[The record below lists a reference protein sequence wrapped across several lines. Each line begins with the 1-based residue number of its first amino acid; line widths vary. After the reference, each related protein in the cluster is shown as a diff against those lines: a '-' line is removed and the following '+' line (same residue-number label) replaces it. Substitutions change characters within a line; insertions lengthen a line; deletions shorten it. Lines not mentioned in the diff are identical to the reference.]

1 MQNNTGNQHFVPV
14 CYLRNFSPELEQK
27 KKNPKVWAY
36 DKFSN
41 SSKFIGAKNICYS
54 HKLYSINSTSES
66 LVANDIK
73 DKETIFESHYL
84 HDFEQEYSPK
94 LKNAIVSIK
103 NRKFG
108 GENKMDISVFIAL
121 QYLRDPI
128 LKFLCDSN
136 EDLPYLA
143 LPHEYKLLS
152 DNTPE
157 FLNDPSMRHFMYAYG
172 NKDAIT
178 TLTRSL
184 ALSEWTIHY
193 NNNDVFF
200 TSDNPVCLA
209 EDKKKASQE
218 YGNVDRKLNI
228 LFPLSKNI
236 LLQIRQGIQIDSVFF
251 IDNTP
256 QWQIDNFNFIQA
268 FYAKKYV
275 VSPTDTFSNIITRLK
290 NIPLTWDKNKLT
302 IYG

>member
-1 MQNNTGNQHFVPV
+1 
-14 CYLRNFSPELEQK
+14 
-27 KKNPKVWAY
+27 
-36 DKFSN
+36 
-41 SSKFIGAKNICYS
+41 
-54 HKLYSINSTSES
+54 
-66 LVANDIK
+66 
-73 DKETIFESHYL
+73 
-84 HDFEQEYSPK
+84 
-94 LKNAIVSIK
+94 
-103 NRKFG
+103 
-108 GENKMDISVFIAL
+108 MDISVFIAL

-128 LKFLCDSN
+128 LKFLCDGN

-172 NKDAIT
+172 NREAIS

-193 NNNDVFF
+193 NDNDVFF

-209 EDKKKASQE
+209 EDKKMNSQD
-218 YGNVDRKLNI
+218 NRNIDKKMNI

-256 QWQIDNFNFIQA
+256 QWQIDNFNFVQA
-268 FYAKKYV
+268 FFAKKYI
-275 VSPTDTFSNIITRLK
+275 VSPTDTFTSIISRL
-290 NIPLTWDKNKLT
+290 NNVPRTWDKNKLK

>member
-14 CYLRNFSPELEQK
+14 CYLKNFSPDSEHR

-41 SSKFIGAKNICYS
+41 ISKFIGVKSICFS

-66 LVANDIK
+66 LITNNIT

-94 LKNAIVSIK
+94 LKNAIESIK
-103 NRKFG
+103 NRKLG
-108 GENKMDISVFIAL
+108 GDNKMDISVFIAL

-128 LKFLCDSN
+128 LKYLCDGN
-136 EDLPYLA
+136 EELPYLA

-152 DNTPE
+152 DNIPE

-172 NKDAIT
+172 NREAIS

-193 NNNDVFF
+193 NDNDVFF

-209 EDKKKASQE
+209 EDKKMDSQD
-218 YGNVDRKLNI
+218 NRNIDKKMNI

-256 QWQIDNFNFIQA
+256 QWQIDNFNFVQA
-268 FYAKKYV
+268 FFAKKYI
-275 VSPTDTFSNIITRLK
+275 VSPTDSFSSIIKRL
-290 NIPLTWDKNKLT
+290 NNFPRTWDKNKLN

>member
-14 CYLRNFSPELEQK
+14 CYLKNFSPDSEHR

-41 SSKFIGAKNICYS
+41 ISKFIGVKSICFS

-66 LVANDIK
+66 LITNNIT

-94 LKNAIVSIK
+94 LKNAIESIK
-103 NRKFG
+103 NRKLG
-108 GENKMDISVFIAL
+108 GDNKMDISVFIAL

-128 LKFLCDSN
+128 LKYLCDGN
-136 EDLPYLA
+136 EELPYLA

-152 DNTPE
+152 DNIPE

-172 NKDAIT
+172 NREAIS

-193 NNNDVFF
+193 NDNDVFF

-209 EDKKKASQE
+209 EDKKMDSQD
-218 YGNVDRKLNI
+218 NRNIDKKMNI

-256 QWQIDNFNFIQA
+256 QWQIDNFNFVQA
-268 FYAKKYV
+268 FFAKKYI
-275 VSPTDTFSNIITRLK
+275 VSPTDTFTSIISRLNK
-290 NIPLTWDKNKLT
+290 FPRTWDKNKLN

>member
-14 CYLRNFSPELEQK
+14 CYLKNFSPDSEHR

-41 SSKFIGAKNICYS
+41 ISKFIGVKSICFS

-66 LVANDIK
+66 LITNNIT

-94 LKNAIVSIK
+94 LKNAIESIK

-128 LKFLCDSN
+128 LKYLCDGN
-136 EDLPYLA
+136 EELPYLA

-152 DNTPE
+152 DNIPE

-172 NKDAIT
+172 NREAIS

-193 NNNDVFF
+193 NDNDVFF

-209 EDKKKASQE
+209 EDKKMDSQD
-218 YGNVDRKLNI
+218 NRNIDKKMNI

-256 QWQIDNFNFIQA
+256 QWQIDNFNFVQA
-268 FYAKKYV
+268 FFAKKYI
-275 VSPTDTFSNIITRLK
+275 VSPTDTFTSIISRLNK
-290 NIPLTWDKNKLT
+290 FPRTWDKNKLN

>member
-41 SSKFIGAKNICYS
+41 ISKFIGVKSICFS

-66 LVANDIK
+66 LITNDIT

-128 LKFLCDSN
+128 LKYLCDSN
-136 EDLPYLA
+136 EGLPYLA

-152 DNTPE
+152 DNIPE

-172 NKDAIT
+172 NREAIS

-184 ALSEWTIHY
+184 TLSEWTIHY
-193 NNNDVFF
+193 NDNDVFF

-209 EDKKKASQE
+209 EDKKKDSQDNRDKE
-218 YGNVDRKLNI
+218 KKLNI

-256 QWQIDNFNFIQA
+256 QWQIDNFNFVQA

-275 VSPTDTFSNIITRLK
+275 VSPTNSFTNVINRL
-290 NIPLTWDKNKLT
+290 NNFPLTWDKDKLD

>member
-128 LKFLCDSN
+128 LKFLCDGN

-143 LPHEYKLLS
+143 L
-152 DNTPE
+152 
-157 FLNDPSMRHFMYAYG
+157 RCQ
-172 NKDAIT
+172 
-178 TLTRSL
+178 
-184 ALSEWTIHY
+184 IHY
-193 NNNDVFF
+193 
-200 TSDNPVCLA
+200 SGRHICR
-209 EDKKKASQE
+209 S
-218 YGNVDRKLNI
+218 YRC
-228 LFPLSKNI
+228 
-236 LLQIRQGIQIDSVFF
+236 R
-251 IDNTP
+251 
-256 QWQIDNFNFIQA
+256 
-268 FYAKKYV
+268 
-275 VSPTDTFSNIITRLK
+275 
-290 NIPLTWDKNKLT
+290 
-302 IYG
+302 

>member
-14 CYLRNFSPELEQK
+14 CYLKNFSPDSEHR

-41 SSKFIGAKNICYS
+41 ISKFIGVKSICFS

-66 LVANDIK
+66 LITNNIT

-94 LKNAIVSIK
+94 LKNAIESIK
-103 NRKFG
+103 NRKLG

-128 LKFLCDSN
+128 LKYLCDGN
-136 EDLPYLA
+136 EELPYLA

-152 DNTPE
+152 DNIPE

-172 NKDAIT
+172 NREAIS

-193 NNNDVFF
+193 NDNDVFF

-209 EDKKKASQE
+209 EDKKMDSQD
-218 YGNVDRKLNI
+218 NRNIDKKMNI

-256 QWQIDNFNFIQA
+256 QWQIDNFNFVQA
-268 FYAKKYV
+268 FFAKKYI
-275 VSPTDTFSNIITRLK
+275 VSPTDSFSSIIKRL
-290 NIPLTWDKNKLT
+290 NNFPRTWDKNKLN

>member
-14 CYLRNFSPELEQK
+14 CYLKNFSPDSEHR

-41 SSKFIGAKNICYS
+41 ISKFIGVKSICFS

-66 LVANDIK
+66 LITNNIT

-94 LKNAIVSIK
+94 LKNAIESIK
-103 NRKFG
+103 NRKLG

-128 LKFLCDSN
+128 LKYLCDGN
-136 EDLPYLA
+136 EELPYLA

-152 DNTPE
+152 DNIPE

-172 NKDAIT
+172 NIEAIS

-193 NNNDVFF
+193 NDNDVFF

-209 EDKKKASQE
+209 EDKKMDSQD
-218 YGNVDRKLNI
+218 NRNIDKKMNI

-256 QWQIDNFNFIQA
+256 QWQIDNFNFVQA
-268 FYAKKYV
+268 FFAKKYI
-275 VSPTDTFSNIITRLK
+275 VSPTDSFSSIIKRL
-290 NIPLTWDKNKLT
+290 NNFPRTWDKNKLN